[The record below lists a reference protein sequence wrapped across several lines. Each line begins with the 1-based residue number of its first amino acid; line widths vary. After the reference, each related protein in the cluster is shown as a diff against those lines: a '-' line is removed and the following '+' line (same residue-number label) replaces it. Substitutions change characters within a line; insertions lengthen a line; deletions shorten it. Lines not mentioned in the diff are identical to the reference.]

1 MKIAVLADIH
11 ANLVALR
18 SAASHIDKWQPDWVI
33 VLGDLVNRGPRPA
46 ECLQFVSAKVEQE
59 GWLLVRGNHE
69 DYVISQ
75 SDPDS
80 PKSGPIFDVHRASYW
95 TYQQLSCDVSDL
107 VAMPFQQSL
116 FDPHGGEVRF
126 VHASMQGNR
135 IGIYP
140 ETSDSE
146 LDKRVNTNKSE
157 GNSQLPILL
166 CVGHTHRP
174 LIRKRRNT
182 LVVNAGSTGL
192 PFDGDKRLA
201 YAQLQFIQGAWR
213 AKIIRLEYD
222 IARAER
228 DFHESGYLD
237 GGGPLVKVVLHE
249 LQTAS
254 SQLYYWAEKYQD
266 LALSGDISMQFSVNQ
281 YLQNL

>member
-1 MKIAVLADIH
+1 MRIAVLADIH
-11 ANLVALR
+11 ANIVALR
-18 SAASHIDKWQPDWVI
+18 TAAEHFERWQPDRVI

-46 ECLQFVSAKVEQE
+46 ECLQFVVAKVEEE

-75 SDPDS
+75 ADPEA
-80 PKSGPIFDVHRASYW
+80 PKSGPVFDVHRASYW
-95 TYQQLSCDVSDL
+95 TYQKLSCDVSDL
-107 VAMPFQQSL
+107 EAMPFQQSL
-116 FDPHGGEVRF
+116 VDPLGGEVRF

-140 ETSDSE
+140 ETSESE
-146 LDKRVNTNKSE
+146 LDKKISTDNSLKSIKPP
-157 GNSQLPILL
+157 NLL

-192 PFDGDKRLA
+192 PFDGDTRLA
-201 YAQLQFIQGAWR
+201 YARLQFFQGTWQAR
-213 AKIIRLEYD
+213 IVRLEYD
-222 IARAER
+222 LAQAER
-228 DFHESGYLD
+228 DFYESGYLN

-249 LQTAS
+249 LRTAS
-254 SQLYYWAEKYQD
+254 SQLYFWAEKYQY
-266 LALSGDISMQFSVNQ
+266 LALAGDISMQFAVSQ